1 MQYRV
6 VWPHPLPAGARS
18 VLIGAPHD
26 QMADKDRTDDV
37 ALLAIA
43 LH

>member
-1 MQYRV
+1 VTGGSPEDLCDRI
-6 VWPHPLPAGARS
+6 AAE
-18 VLIGAPHD
+18 
-26 QMADKDRTDDV
+26 MADKDRTDDV